1 MRGRDDIETAFRQII
16 VMEPTGRRTVTTAD
30 FVKVCSR
37 LTGTGRRARI
47 TSGLRATSA
56 HSKLSLS

>member
-16 VMEPTGRRTVTTAD
+16 VMEPTGRRTGTPAEVGKECTGW
-30 FVKVCSR
+30 
-37 LTGTGRRARI
+37 TGTGRRARI